1 MVSTRWTHSTTTV
14 YNIGYHIIW
23 CPKYRRKVLVD
34 AVEEMLKLLLYK
46 KAYEIGISIEEM
58 QIMPEHVHLFVKA
71 PPTASPH
78 WIVQQLKGY
87 TSHELRVQFP
97 SLKTRLPTLWTRS
110 YYIESCGHISEDT
123 VRKYIEE
130 QKKK

>member
-23 CPKYRRKVLVD
+23 CPKYRRKVLVG

-58 QIMPEHVHLFVKA
+58 QIMPEHVHLFVKTS
-71 PPTASPH
+71 PTASPH